1 MKRTMVFW
9 SVGLALT
16 LMGGQGF
23 AASTTLNKEGTN
35 VKNFDDINVSIS
47 SPNSGFY
54 IKEAAKTA
62 MFSLLAAVGSK
73 NGSKVNTINVGGEN
87 TETVFLDGT
96 AQFGT
101 TSNGIEWVSTTAVY
115 AADQNATVNIQ
126 AKDSVTIVSN
136 DIGILGQSNTQ
147 HGLSDDDDPKRPEE
161 SAQINIRSAN
171 ISIIADNQAVMA
183 FSNSGIELSASDTI
197 YLEGDHAIDTRGNSV
212 INVNTKGRANKVT
225 IVGDV
230 VFETPAAPGD
240 SQNSGNIINSN
251 VNLNLSTA
259 ESSWTGRAYQS
270 YRIQNEDGSYTSIEN
285 VELNAVPFTGNVTD
299 FKLTMSNGAQWNLT
313 GSSFMNDAVVSSGSA
328 IHVNPSAEE
337 EAGVVFNATSIT
349 LDNGTLDVADTKST
363 VNINKISGAGDV
375 LLAVGEDENGQLVA
389 GTFNA
394 TDASGADLAVTVT
407 GATADDFENAE
418 SAVQFVENKVKAKG
432 ATLTKTIG
440 EGDIAGAITEVDG
453 IVKQAEN
460 SKIGSMTELTAIS
473 TTLWRHELNDLTKR
487 MGELRDS
494 PEGIGSWVRLYGSE
508 QEYGSTTLKNTS
520 VQVGADYSVGDWVVG
535 GAFSYTDGTADYAN
549 GEGDAKAYG
558 FAVYGALTAEN
569 GMFLDLIAKYSR
581 LENDFDIGNM
591 SGELD
596 NNAYSVSAEF
606 GWRFDLNHYAY
617 IEPQAEL
624 TYGRIVGDDVTTS
637 NDVRIDQDDT
647 DSFLG
652 RIGLRA
658 GLKFPENKGSLYA
671 RLSGVYDFDGETSAT
686 FSNGK
691 KVERYSEDLGGGWV
705 EYAVGAN
712 LNLTP
717 STYTYLDLERTSGGE
732 VKEKWR
738 WNIGVRHVF

>member
-35 VKNFDDINVSIS
+35 VKNFDDIDVSIS

-73 NGSKVNTINVGGEN
+73 DDSKVNTINVGGEN

-197 YLEGDHAIDTRGNSV
+197 YLKGAHAIDTRGNSV
-212 INVNTKGRANKVT
+212 INVNTDGGANKVT

-285 VELNAVPFTGNVTD
+285 VEFT
-299 FKLTMSNGAQWNLT
+299 
-313 GSSFMNDAVVSSGSA
+313 
-328 IHVNPSAEE
+328 
-337 EAGVVFNATSIT
+337 
-349 LDNGTLDVADTKST
+349 
-363 VNINKISGAGDV
+363 
-375 LLAVGEDENGQLVA
+375 
-389 GTFNA
+389 
-394 TDASGADLAVTVT
+394 
-407 GATADDFENAE
+407 
-418 SAVQFVENKVKAKG
+418 
-432 ATLTKTIG
+432 
-440 EGDIAGAITEVDG
+440 
-453 IVKQAEN
+453 
-460 SKIGSMTELTAIS
+460 
-473 TTLWRHELNDLTKR
+473 
-487 MGELRDS
+487 
-494 PEGIGSWVRLYGSE
+494 
-508 QEYGSTTLKNTS
+508 
-520 VQVGADYSVGDWVVG
+520 
-535 GAFSYTDGTADYAN
+535 
-549 GEGDAKAYG
+549 
-558 FAVYGALTAEN
+558 
-569 GMFLDLIAKYSR
+569 
-581 LENDFDIGNM
+581 
-591 SGELD
+591 
-596 NNAYSVSAEF
+596 F
-606 GWRFDLNHYAY
+606 G
-617 IEPQAEL
+617 
-624 TYGRIVGDDVTTS
+624 
-637 NDVRIDQDDT
+637 
-647 DSFLG
+647 
-652 RIGLRA
+652 
-658 GLKFPENKGSLYA
+658 
-671 RLSGVYDFDGETSAT
+671 
-686 FSNGK
+686 
-691 KVERYSEDLGGGWV
+691 
-705 EYAVGAN
+705 
-712 LNLTP
+712 
-717 STYTYLDLERTSGGE
+717 
-732 VKEKWR
+732 
-738 WNIGVRHVF
+738 